1 MEYILIVGLTS
12 IASWFI
18 LRVIRKNARKG
29 FSKTLYSQSD
39 IHNIFKHN
47 SIVEIVIYM
56 ENDEDFATSEIK
68 SHIGKLFPKMLF
80 RGIALYFWMYV
91 LSQAIT

>member
-1 MEYILIVGLTS
+1 MKKILKLI
-12 IASWFI
+12 FI
-18 LRVIRKNARKG
+18 GIPNIPLIIIIWIYVI
-29 FSKTLYSQSD
+29 Y
-39 IHNIFKHN
+39 NIFKHN
-47 SIVEIVIYM
+47 SIVEIVMYM
-56 ENDEDFATSEIK
+56 ENNEDFATSEIK